1 MKRKHNIILIAL
13 MVVALFT
20 VGCGTIDVPEPEIP
34 ITESNK
40 DQILNEIK
48 ISFKEVDQVEGEI
61 PENLANLSNNSGIA
75 TPVYE
80 MPDVASYNFDVTGSG
95 AVDAEI
101 FLPIDNSTGIREV
114 VDYVAKR
121 FNEEKRKNSNGETM
135 SVSIRCLESSLAE
148 DFIKTKTYEPD
159 GYIADNELLGYYME
173 ANGINVD
180 KIASKTVGNVIGIAI
195 ENGAYEL
202 LQSKNENN
210 IDVKTIVQAN
220 IDGDLSIGYTNPL
233 TNPTGLNFVVSMLS
247 TFDESNPSSMEAS
260 TDFSE
265 FQNSVN
271 NVSYSTD
278 QMIKSV
284 KAGMINSFVIDHQ
297 SFLTNDALKNN
308 FVFIPFG
315 VRHDYPLFKMENTED
330 SKVEVLEAFAESFSS
345 EEVQKYAKE
354 HSFYVDEDYVSNV
367 DPSRYPASTLTEIL
381 NFWKESK
388 AGQKRIVCM
397 FVADF
402 SGSMEGRKLE
412 SLVDSMRNAAQYIN
426 KDSYIGVIGY
436 DHQVYQFMQIKQ
448 FDDQHMKYYF
458 GAINNLEKYG
468 GGGTATND
476 ALIAAIR
483 KIRYEELHSEQD
495 IKPIIILLSDGQ
507 TQSGYSLKSVK
518 NLIHAFSYPV
528 YTIGYGKDADKKELQ
543 EIADINGG
551 IFVDSTTGDVGFTLK
566 NIFNAEM

>member
-1 MKRKHNIILIAL
+1 MKRKNTIIVIAL
-13 MVVALFT
+13 LIVALFT
-20 VGCGTIDVPEPEIP
+20 AGCGIGTVDAPEQETVV
-34 ITESNK
+34 TESNK
-40 DQILNEIK
+40 DQVLNEIK
-48 ISFKEVDQVEGEI
+48 ISFTEVDPVEGEI
-61 PENLANLSNNSGIA
+61 PETIVKLSDSSDA
-75 TPVYE
+75 PVYE
-80 MPDVASYNFDVTGSG
+80 MPDVTAYEFDVAGTG

-101 FLPIDNSTGIREV
+101 FLPVDNSSGVREV
-114 VDYVAKR
+114 VDYAAKR
-121 FNEEKRKNSNGETM
+121 FNSENMKNSNGETM

-173 ANGINVD
+173 ANGISVD
-180 KIASKTVGNVIGIAI
+180 KVATKTIGNVIGIAI
-195 ENGAYEL
+195 ENDAYQSL
-202 LQSKNENN
+202 KSKNGN

-247 TFDESNPSSMEAS
+247 TFDASNPNSMEAS

-271 NVSYSTD
+271 SVSYSTD
-278 QMIKSV
+278 QMVKSV

-297 SFLTNDALKNN
+297 SFLTNDTLKNG

-315 VRHDYPLFKMENTED
+315 VRHDYPLYKMANTED
-330 SKVEVLEAFAESFSS
+330 SEAEVLEAFAESFSS
-345 EEVQKYAKE
+345 EEVKNYAKQR
-354 HSFYVDEDYVSNV
+354 SFYADEDYVSNV

-402 SGSMEGRKLE
+402 SGSMDGRKIE
-412 SLVDSMRNAAQYIN
+412 SLMESMRNAAQYIN
-426 KDSYIGVIGY
+426 SDSYIGVIGY
-436 DHQVYQFMQIKQ
+436 DHNVYQFMPIRK

-458 GAINNLEKYG
+458 GAIDNFEKYG

-483 KIRYEELHSEQD
+483 KVRYEELHSGQD

-507 TQSGYSLKSVK
+507 TQSGYSLRSVK
-518 NLIHAFSYPV
+518 NLIHAFSYPI

-551 IFVDSTTGDVGFTLK
+551 VFIDSTTGDVGFTLK

>member
-1 MKRKHNIILIAL
+1 MKRKNTIIVIAL
-13 MVVALFT
+13 LIVSLFT
-20 VGCGTIDVPEPEIP
+20 AGCGIGTVDAPEQEIVV
-34 ITESNK
+34 TEANK
-40 DQILNEIK
+40 DQVLNEIK
-48 ISFKEVDQVEGEI
+48 ISFTEVDPVEGEI
-61 PENLANLSNNSGIA
+61 PETIVKLSDSSDA
-75 TPVYE
+75 PVYE
-80 MPDVASYNFDVTGSG
+80 MPDVTAYEFDVAGTG

-101 FLPIDNSTGIREV
+101 FLPVDNSSGVREV
-114 VDYVAKR
+114 VDYAAKR
-121 FNEEKRKNSNGETM
+121 FNSENMKNSNGETM

-173 ANGINVD
+173 ANGISVD
-180 KIASKTVGNVIGIAI
+180 KVATKTIGNVIGIAI
-195 ENGAYEL
+195 ENDAYQSL
-202 LQSKNENN
+202 KSKNGN

-247 TFDESNPSSMEAS
+247 TFDASNPNSMEAS

-271 NVSYSTD
+271 SVSYSTD
-278 QMIKSV
+278 QMVKSV

-297 SFLTNDALKNN
+297 SFLTNDTLKNG

-315 VRHDYPLFKMENTED
+315 VRHDYPLYKMANTED
-330 SKVEVLEAFAESFSS
+330 SETEVLEAFAESFSS
-345 EEVQKYAKE
+345 EEVKNYAKQR
-354 HSFYVDEDYVSNV
+354 SFYADEDYVSNV

-402 SGSMEGRKLE
+402 SGSMDGRKIG
-412 SLVDSMRNAAQYIN
+412 SLMESMRNAAQYIN
-426 KDSYIGVIGY
+426 SDSYIGVIGY
-436 DHQVYQFMQIKQ
+436 DHNVYQFMPIRK

-458 GAINNLEKYG
+458 GAIDNFEKYG

-483 KIRYEELHSEQD
+483 KVRYEELHSGQD

-507 TQSGYSLKSVK
+507 TQSGYSLRSVK
-518 NLIHAFSYPV
+518 DLIHAFSYPI

-551 IFVDSTTGDVGFTLK
+551 VFIDSTTGDVGFTLK

>member
-1 MKRKHNIILIAL
+1 MKRKNTIIVIAL
-13 MVVALFT
+13 LIVALFT
-20 VGCGTIDVPEPEIP
+20 AACGTGTVDAPEQEIVV
-34 ITESNK
+34 TESNK
-40 DQILNEIK
+40 DQVLNEIK
-48 ISFKEVDQVEGEI
+48 ISFTEVDPVEGEI
-61 PENLANLSNNSGIA
+61 PETIVKLSDSSDA
-75 TPVYE
+75 PVYE
-80 MPDVASYNFDVTGSG
+80 MPDISAYEFDVTGTG
-95 AVDAEI
+95 AVNAEI
-101 FLPIDNSTGIREV
+101 FLPVDNSSGVREV
-114 VDYVAKR
+114 VDYAAKR
-121 FNEEKRKNSNGETM
+121 FNAGNMKNSNGETM

-173 ANGINVD
+173 ANGINVE
-180 KIASKTVGNVIGIAI
+180 KVATKTVGNVIGIAI
-195 ENGAYEL
+195 ENDAYKSL
-202 LQSKNENN
+202 KSKNSS

-247 TFDESNPSSMEAS
+247 TFDASNPNSMEAS

-271 NVSYSTD
+271 SVSYSTD
-278 QMIKSV
+278 QMVKSV

-297 SFLTNDALKNN
+297 SFLTNDTLKNG

-315 VRHDYPLFKMENTED
+315 VRHDYPLYKMANTED
-330 SKVEVLEAFAESFSS
+330 SETEVLEAFAESFSS
-345 EEVQKYAKE
+345 EEVKNYAKE
-354 HSFYVDEDYVSNV
+354 HSFYADEDYVSNV

-402 SGSMEGRKLE
+402 SGSMDGRKIG
-412 SLVDSMRNAAQYIN
+412 SLMESMRNAAQYIN
-426 KDSYIGVIGY
+426 SDSYIGVIGY
-436 DHQVYQFMQIKQ
+436 DHNVYQFMPIRK

-458 GAINNLEKYG
+458 GAIDNFKKYG

-483 KIRYEELHSEQD
+483 KVRYEELHSGQN

-507 TQSGYSLKSVK
+507 TQSGYSLSSVK
-518 NLIHAFSYPV
+518 NLIHAFSYPI

-551 IFVDSTTGDVGFTLK
+551 VFIDSTTGDVGFTLK

>member
-1 MKRKHNIILIAL
+1 MKRKNTIIVIAL
-13 MVVALFT
+13 LIVSLFT
-20 VGCGTIDVPEPEIP
+20 AGCGIGTVDAPEQETVV
-34 ITESNK
+34 TEANK
-40 DQILNEIK
+40 DQVLNEIK
-48 ISFKEVDQVEGEI
+48 ISFTEVDPVEGEI
-61 PENLANLSNNSGIA
+61 PETIVKLSDSSDA
-75 TPVYE
+75 PVYE
-80 MPDVASYNFDVTGSG
+80 MPDVTAYEFDVAGTG

-101 FLPIDNSTGIREV
+101 FLPVDNSSGVREV
-114 VDYVAKR
+114 VDYAAKR
-121 FNEEKRKNSNGETM
+121 FNSENMKNSNGETM

-173 ANGINVD
+173 ANGISVD
-180 KIASKTVGNVIGIAI
+180 KVATKTIGNVIGIAI
-195 ENGAYEL
+195 ENDAYQSL
-202 LQSKNENN
+202 KSKNGN

-247 TFDESNPSSMEAS
+247 TFDASNPNSMEAS

-271 NVSYSTD
+271 SVSYSTD
-278 QMIKSV
+278 QMVKSV

-297 SFLTNDALKNN
+297 SFLTNDTLKNG

-315 VRHDYPLFKMENTED
+315 VRHDYPLYKMANTED
-330 SKVEVLEAFAESFSS
+330 PEAEVLEAFAESFSS
-345 EEVQKYAKE
+345 EEVKNYAKQR
-354 HSFYVDEDYVSNV
+354 SFYADEDYVSNV

-402 SGSMEGRKLE
+402 SGSMDGRKIE
-412 SLVDSMRNAAQYIN
+412 SLMESMRNAAQYIN
-426 KDSYIGVIGY
+426 SDSYIGVIGY
-436 DHQVYQFMQIKQ
+436 DHNVYQFMPIRK

-458 GAINNLEKYG
+458 GAIDNFEKYG

-483 KIRYEELHSEQD
+483 KVRYEELHSGQD

-507 TQSGYSLKSVK
+507 TQSGYSLRSVK
-518 NLIHAFSYPV
+518 NLIHAFSYPI

-551 IFVDSTTGDVGFTLK
+551 VFIDSTTGDVGFTLK

>member
-1 MKRKHNIILIAL
+1 MKRKNTIIVIAL
-13 MVVALFT
+13 LIVSLFT
-20 VGCGTIDVPEPEIP
+20 AGCGIGTVDAPEQETVV
-34 ITESNK
+34 TEANK
-40 DQILNEIK
+40 DQVLNEIK
-48 ISFKEVDQVEGEI
+48 ISFTEVDPVEGEI
-61 PENLANLSNNSGIA
+61 PETIVKLSDSSDA
-75 TPVYE
+75 PVYE
-80 MPDVASYNFDVTGSG
+80 MPDVTAYEFDVAGTG

-101 FLPIDNSTGIREV
+101 FLPVDNSSGVREV
-114 VDYVAKR
+114 VDYAAKR
-121 FNEEKRKNSNGETM
+121 FNSENMKNSNGETM

-173 ANGINVD
+173 ANGISVD
-180 KIASKTVGNVIGIAI
+180 KVATKTIGNVIGIAI
-195 ENGAYEL
+195 ENDAYQSL
-202 LQSKNENN
+202 KSKNGN

-247 TFDESNPSSMEAS
+247 TFDASNPNSMEAS

-271 NVSYSTD
+271 SVSYSTD
-278 QMIKSV
+278 QMVKSV

-297 SFLTNDALKNN
+297 SFLTNDTLKNG

-315 VRHDYPLFKMENTED
+315 VRHDYPLYKMANTED
-330 SKVEVLEAFAESFSS
+330 SEAEVLEAFAESFSS
-345 EEVQKYAKE
+345 EEVKNYAKQR
-354 HSFYVDEDYVSNV
+354 SFYADEDYVSNV

-402 SGSMEGRKLE
+402 SGSMDGRKIE
-412 SLVDSMRNAAQYIN
+412 SLMESMRNAAQYIN
-426 KDSYIGVIGY
+426 SDSYIGVIGY
-436 DHQVYQFMQIKQ
+436 DHNVYQFMPIRK

-458 GAINNLEKYG
+458 GAIDNFEKYG

-483 KIRYEELHSEQD
+483 KVRYEELHSGQD

-507 TQSGYSLKSVK
+507 TQSGYSLRSVK
-518 NLIHAFSYPV
+518 NLIHAFSYPI

-551 IFVDSTTGDVGFTLK
+551 VFIDSTTGDVGFTLK